1 MLIELLPPM
10 LLLLLESFLV
20 AKAATELKIGS
31 RKEGDGG
38 EREIGPREVGRL
50 TSSAPG
56 CCDWGWPE
64 NAGGFG
70 RYRHHQQPLLLSP
83 ILDSDNAECVSA

>member
-1 MLIELLPPM
+1 MLIELPLLL

-20 AKAATELKIGS
+20 AKAETELKIGS
-31 RKEGDGG
+31 RKEGDG
-38 EREIGPREVGRL
+38 EEKEIGARGVGRL

-56 CCDWGWPE
+56 CCDWGWQE

-70 RYRHHQQPLLLSP
+70 RHQQPLLLSP